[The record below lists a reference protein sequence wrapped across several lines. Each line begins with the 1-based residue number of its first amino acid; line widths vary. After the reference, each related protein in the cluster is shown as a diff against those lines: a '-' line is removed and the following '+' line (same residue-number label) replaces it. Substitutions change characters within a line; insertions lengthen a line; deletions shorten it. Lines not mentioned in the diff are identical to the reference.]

1 MKAVIQRVSHS
12 KLKVD
17 KSLFSEIGSG
27 LMILLGITHD
37 DNLEDL
43 VWLAKKVAHL
53 RIFDDEDGVMN
64 KSVMDVNGE
73 IQVVSQF
80 TLFALTKKGNRPSY
94 INAAKVDFAKLPCC
108 AVEAL
113 SCRLSLTMFTFYT
126 FSINYYH
133 HRSNNNG
140 VASFTRLLSISLPH
154 PPYR

>member
-27 LMILLGITHD
+27 PMILLGIAHD

-43 VWLAKKVAHL
+43 VWLAKKVANL

-94 INAAKVDFAKLPCC
+94 INAAKGDFAEKMYNSFIKELQKYLNKNIKTGKFGYDMS
-108 AVEAL
+108 VEFENVGPVTIIID
-113 SCRLSLTMFTFYT
+113 SKNK
-126 FSINYYH
+126 I
-133 HRSNNNG
+133 
-140 VASFTRLLSISLPH
+140 
-154 PPYR
+154 

>member
-43 VWLAKKVAHL
+43 AWLAKKVAHL

-64 KSVMDVNGE
+64 KSIMDVNGE

-94 INAAKVDFAKLPCC
+94 INAAKGDFAEKMYNNFIEELQKYLNKNIKTGKFGSNMS
-108 AVEAL
+108 VEFENL
-113 SCRLSLTMFTFYT
+113 GPVTIIIDSKNK
-126 FSINYYH
+126 I
-133 HRSNNNG
+133 
-140 VASFTRLLSISLPH
+140 
-154 PPYR
+154 

>member
-43 VWLAKKVAHL
+43 EWLAKKVAHL

-64 KSVMDVNGE
+64 KSVIDVNGE

-94 INAAKVDFAKLPCC
+94 INAAKGNFAEKMYNNFIKELQKYLNKNIKTGKFG
-108 AVEAL
+108 AN
-113 SCRLSLTMFTFYT
+113 M
-126 FSINYYH
+126 SIEFENVGPVTIIID
-133 HRSNNNG
+133 SKNK
-140 VASFTRLLSISLPH
+140 I
-154 PPYR
+154 

>member
-12 KLKVD
+12 KLNVD
-17 KSLFSEIGSG
+17 KSLFSEIGFG

-64 KSVMDVNGE
+64 KSVIDVNGE

-94 INAAKVDFAKLPCC
+94 INAAKGDFAEKMYNNFIKELQKYICKNIKTGKFG
-108 AVEAL
+108 
-113 SCRLSLTMFTFYT
+113 SNM
-126 FSINYYH
+126 SIEFENLGPVTIIID
-133 HRSNNNG
+133 SKNK
-140 VASFTRLLSISLPH
+140 I
-154 PPYR
+154 

>member
-43 VWLAKKVAHL
+43 EWLAKKVAHL

-80 TLFALTKKGNRPSY
+80 TLFALTKKEIGHPTSMLL
-94 INAAKVDFAKLPCC
+94 KV
-108 AVEAL
+108 
-113 SCRLSLTMFTFYT
+113 
-126 FSINYYH
+126 I
-133 HRSNNNG
+133 
-140 VASFTRLLSISLPH
+140 LLRKCIIILLKNF
-154 PPYR
+154 RNI

>member
-43 VWLAKKVAHL
+43 AWLAKKVAHL

-64 KSVMDVNGE
+64 KSVIDVNGE

-94 INAAKVDFAKLPCC
+94 INAAKGDFADKMYKSFIKELQKY
-108 AVEAL
+108 L
-113 SCRLSLTMFTFYT
+113 NKNIKTGKFGFNM
-126 FSINYYH
+126 SIEFENMGPVTIIID
-133 HRSNNNG
+133 SKNK
-140 VASFTRLLSISLPH
+140 I
-154 PPYR
+154 